1 MTAMPFNDLDC
12 VTLLRRIGG
21 QDEYTG
27 EHHDVPAGKVGT
39 IVNVFADGTY
49 EVEFLLT
56 GPKGLFSVVKEVP
69 AEYLGPYKEDSHAG

>member
-1 MTAMPFNDLDC
+1 MPFKDLDC
-12 VTLLRRIGG
+12 VTLLRGIGG

-39 IVNVFADGTY
+39 VVNGLFAGKY

-56 GPKGLFSVVKEVP
+56 GARGLFSVVKEVP
-69 AEYLGPYKEDSHAG
+69 AEYLAPYKEDSHAV